1 MTLTIE
7 SVTALRNLRA
17 AQVGAEAQQEDTAQ
31 RGAAEQTPQRDGAA
45 RPAPG
50 NGNKRQRPNP
60 RPDLREGGGRKS
72 EKQAGAQGL
81 ATQN

>member
-1 MTLTIE
+1 MR
-7 SVTALRNLRA
+7 ALRPCVTCGSRRR
-17 AQVGAEAQQEDTAQ
+17 AQ
-31 RGAAEQTPQRDGAA
+31 RHNRKAPPKEGLRTAEQTPQRDGAA